1 MAFKAVLVG
10 RWQILFFSSTL
21 GELWRWDRVGS
32 KSPVKVESI
41 VQDSAGKQ
49 PLREAGSHDAN
60 VALGLF
66 AFGVNSQLPKRITR
80 RNLADDYDELPP
92 PEIVLWNLKTMQR
105 LVTLTG
111 HRGQINAV
119 ALSPDGQTLVS
130 GGTDGTIRF
139 WNPASLQPR

>member
-1 MAFKAVLVG
+1 
-10 RWQILFFSSTL
+10 
-21 GELWRWDRVGS
+21 
-32 KSPVKVESI
+32 
-41 VQDSAGKQ
+41 
-49 PLREAGSHDAN
+49 
-60 VALGLF
+60 
-66 AFGVNSQLPKRITR
+66 
-80 RNLADDYDELPP
+80 
-92 PEIVLWNLKTMQR
+92 MQR